1 MQEGCLSVPGYYET
15 VRRAESV
22 KTVLVNNGVMGGYGA
37 YVWSCFALTAA
48 VLIIATVQARHRQQK
63 RVRELRAR
71 ARAASEK

>member
-1 MQEGCLSVPGYYET
+1 M
-15 VRRAESV
+15 ES
-22 KTVLVNNGVMGGYGA
+22 LAMGGYGA

-63 RVRELRAR
+63 IVRELRAR